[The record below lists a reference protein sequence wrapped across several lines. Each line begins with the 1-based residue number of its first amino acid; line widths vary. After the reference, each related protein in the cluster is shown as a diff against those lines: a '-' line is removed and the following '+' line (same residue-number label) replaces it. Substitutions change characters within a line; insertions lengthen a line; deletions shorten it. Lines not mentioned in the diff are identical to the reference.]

1 MNKLFD
7 DLMQLVAY
15 SGQENTDNATT
26 IDTFY
31 YQDTD
36 YMGRVYRVFNYRLA
50 SFSSFQKTNAKNCRG
65 TTFDITHIDEPVLV
79 SLPPPKFFNY
89 EEGDGEKYH
98 TKNQFIEKMDK
109 MDGSLISTYQVI
121 PEIGASSIRLK
132 SKTSLTSSQAVQA
145 MDIMS
150 KSPELL
156 NEVNRI
162 CLTKNL
168 TLNFEYT
175 SLENRIVVLY
185 DKAELTL
192 LSLRFHDDGSMLVGE
207 QLKVFLLENNC
218 YNLHDLVVRTVNVE
232 KDNLTGKK
240 QLELVDN
247 VRKEHVNENGEGY
260 VFHVQDINGGRY
272 LVKVKNLEYIELHN
286 LRGNSDLNNGFSG
299 SFTNKNISKIILMEK
314 SDDLKSLYSHNQAAI
329 DKIIANE
336 EYVIP
341 KYNKMIHDIDS
352 FYLENAWLER
362 KEYANK
368 VQADENLKPYMYLLM
383 NKYLNR
389 HKEDDYKEFALK
401 YIDKFTL
408 PEENDE

>member
-1 MNKLFD
+1 M
-7 DLMQLVAY
+7 
-15 SGQENTDNATT
+15 
-26 IDTFY
+26 
-31 YQDTD
+31 
-36 YMGRVYRVFNYRLA
+36 
-50 SFSSFQKTNAKNCRG
+50 
-65 TTFDITHIDEPVLV
+65 V

-98 TKNQFIEKMDK
+98 IKNQFIEKMDK

-121 PEIGASSIRLK
+121 PEIGASSIGLK

-260 VFHVQDINGGRY
+260 VFQVRDVNGGRY
-272 LVKVKNLEYIELHN
+272 LVKVKNFEYIELHN

-299 SFTNKNISKIILMEK
+299 SFTNKNISKIILMDK
-314 SDDLKSLYSHNQAAI
+314 SDDLKSLYSHNQSAI

-352 FYLENAWLER
+352 FYLENSVLER

-368 VQADENLKPYMYLLM
+368 VQADEHLKPYMYLLM